1 MDIKALT
8 VLYNRVKVKKQH
20 LAGRLDTDHA
30 EWNGSDGNFASNCR
44 KQPETWSLHQ
54 RRTPNTSTP
63 LTYTPL
69 SQCKQRTCTSA
80 LYKTRNIHLSH
91 IQWIHFT
98 LSGSLPVLHSL
109 TFRSG
114 MENFQHEAIWVLL
127 MVRFSFSTLVR
138 LVLSSGTEI
147 NQKSVMTPC
156 ASHKRPSDINPS
168 HKSRL
173 RPQNTCYLRQQ
184 QKHSNIS
191 SVTGNSHALNSNQ
204 KPS

>member
-1 MDIKALT
+1 M
-8 VLYNRVKVKKQH
+8 KKQH

-54 RRTPNTSTP
+54 RRTPNTIAL

-69 SQCKQRTCTSA
+69 YQCKQRPCTSA
-80 LYKTRNIHLSH
+80 FYKSRDVPLSH

-98 LSGSLPVLHSL
+98 LSCSLRSL
-109 TFRSG
+109 TLRSG

-127 MVRFSFSTLVR
+127 MVRLSFSTLVR

-147 NQKSVMTPC
+147 NQKSVMTPY
-156 ASHKRPSDINPS
+156 ASHRDLQIQILLI
-168 HKSRL
+168 RADFG
-173 RPQNTCYLRQQ
+173 PQTPA
-184 QKHSNIS
+184 
-191 SVTGNSHALNSNQ
+191 T
-204 KPS
+204 